1 LNDRT
6 VTLVP
11 TRAKR
16 HLEEA
21 LDKALEAAKT
31 QKWKKPQRERRGS
44 NGSDIGISQAL
55 IDERRHIAAA
65 AADLIAAEHA
75 EHARGAIREGRLS
88 AALDHARQAAR
99 LEEEY
104 STPGAWACFVR
115 EILRVAPEL
124 PGLAAPAPVVSLP
137 PSSPRP
143 ARPQEGVFLRKSPE
157 KTSPEGQEWKED
169 LKKSQEEFEERKRR
183 IDELKAPAPE
193 APKKA
198 PRTLADVVPPPRT
211 PTHRAAPS
219 QTAPL
224 SPEERE
230 RVGAWVEKHG
240 PVALARA
247 AKMDRTRIRAIV
259 AGTPCTPST
268 RAALLAAISAPAPV
282 ARPGRSGRPRR
293 RSFDEAQLRQLV
305 AEGKSLREIG
315 EAVDATPSLV
325 RQRLVELGLQSKG
338 RPGTRGQPL
347 SEEHQEA
354 LCAWFRE
361 VGQDAL
367 TRHLEVSRA
376 TLDRARK
383 GDPLTPEIREQIAAA
398 LANRSA
404 PLTRQ
409 RQLKVDPE
417 KAKSLHAEGKSYR
430 EIARVFGVSIQ
441 AVYLAIHPEKR
452 HRGPARRERAE
463 EAAPAPGLS
472 YPELPQDLSG
482 LKPEEIVLVESASP
496 APAPALN
503 VPSNPEPAPKETT
516 PIFKKEEPD
525 LPEAAL
531 RQVVRDVAR
540 EAMAAA
546 LEVVRERIRAVLD
559 EEIESIRGEIG
570 GGR

>member
-1 LNDRT
+1 MNDRT
-6 VTLVP
+6 VTIVP
-11 TRAKR
+11 ARAKR

-21 LDKALEAAKT
+21 LDKALEAAAK
-31 QKWKKPQRERRGS
+31 QKWKKPQRQARGS

-115 EILRVAPEL
+115 EILGVAPEL

-137 PSSPRP
+137 PPAPAPR
-143 ARPQEGVFLRKSPE
+143 REGISFGKVKD
-157 KTSPEGQEWKED
+157 KTSPEGEAWKED
-169 LKKSQEEFEERKRR
+169 IRKAQAEVEERKRK
-183 IDELKAPAPE
+183 IEELQKEEEPKAPA
-193 APKKA
+193 
-198 PRTLADVVPPPRT
+198 RLADVVPPPR
-211 PTHRAAPS
+211 PQTHRSAPS
-219 QTAPL
+219 TSAPL
-224 SPEERE
+224 SPEERA

-268 RAALLAAISAPAPV
+268 RTALLAALSAPAPA

-383 GDPLTPEIREQIAAA
+383 GDPLTPEIRDQIAAA
-398 LANRSA
+398 LANRGA

-417 KAKSLHAEGKSYR
+417 KAKALHAEGKSYR
-430 EIARVFGVSIQ
+430 EIARGFGVSIQ

-482 LKPEEIVLVESASP
+482 LKPEEIVLVESTSP
-496 APAPALN
+496 APAPVLN
-503 VPSNPEPAPKETT
+503 VPSNPPAAPKETA
-516 PIFKKEEPD
+516 PNFKTAEPD

-531 RQVVRDVAR
+531 RQVARDVAR

-546 LEVVRERIRAVLD
+546 LEMVRERLKAALD
-559 EEIESIRGEIG
+559 EEIAAIRREIG